1 MSTHAKKH
9 RRILPAAVCTLLILF
24 ACITVY
30 ASSYYRAG
38 EQALSSLQSDD
49 AVTVTVEKNGTVIFA
64 PLIAK
69 RGLIFYPGGKVEHTA
84 YAPLLKALAE
94 EGWFCVLL
102 EMPLRLAVL
111 DADAADGIPEQFPFI
126 SEWYIGGHSLGGAM
140 AASYAADY
148 SDFYEGLILLGS
160 YSTKDISKTD
170 LNTYTLYGSEDK
182 VLNLV
187 KYESYRDNL
196 PATTQELIIDG
207 GCHAYFGD
215 YGPQDG
221 DGEPAITAM
230 EQVRISVDFISP
242 TN

>member
-1 MSTHAKKH
+1 MSTHAQNR
-9 RRILPAAVCTLLILF
+9 RRICSAIICTFLIIF
-24 ACITVY
+24 ACFTVY
-30 ASSYYRAG
+30 TASYYHAG
-38 EQALSSLQSDD
+38 EQALSALQSDD
-49 AVTVTVEKNGTVIFA
+49 AVTVTVQENGNIIFA
-64 PLIAK
+64 PSAAE

-94 EGWFCVLL
+94 EGWHCVLVK
-102 EMPLRLAVL
+102 MPLRLAVL
-111 DADAADGIPEQFPFI
+111 DTDAADGIPKQFPSI

-140 AASYAADY
+140 AANYAAEHADSYA
-148 SDFYEGLILLGS
+148 GLILLGS
-160 YSTKDISKTD
+160 YSTKDISETG

-196 PATTQELIIDG
+196 PANAQELIIDG

-221 DGEPAITAM
+221 DGKPAITAM

-242 TN
+242 TD